1 VRIQPY
7 RIEVGEETLDDLNE
21 RLARTRFGDEPD
33 GAGWDYGTSLSYL
46 QELVEYWRRHF
57 DWRRQ
62 EGLLNCLPHFRA
74 EVDGLGIHFVHQ
86 AGEGAGGLPIVL
98 LHGWPTGFPEMTRLA
113 PLLSNTFPVVV
124 PSLPGYSFSDAPRQP
139 GYGYR
144 RAGEDLHQIVTE
156 GLGYR
161 RYGIHSTGAGAFV
174 AGWMALEHPDA
185 VAGLHTH
192 DPVLMPAP
200 DMQDPTACPT
210 AAERTFLERSR
221 EWAVQEGAYAELH
234 RTKPQS
240 LGPALND
247 SPAGLAAWLLDKY
260 RTWSDCDG
268 DIESRWPRDDLLTVI
283 TVHWATGDI
292 SSSIRAYYERVHHDP
307 AGRGHRLQVPTGVAM
322 PRDDPRF
329 PPRHAPKEMVRRC
342 HDLRHW
348 VDLPR
353 GGHFASW
360 EEPEMVAASIRTFF
374 HPEEEA
380 HP

>member
-7 RIEVGEETLDDLNE
+7 RIEVDQETLDDLQD
-21 RLARTRFGDEPD
+21 RLAMTRFADEPV

-46 QELVEYWRRHF
+46 GELVGYWAAEF

-62 EGLLNCLPHFRA
+62 EQLLNALSHFRA
-74 EVDGLGIHFVHQ
+74 EVGDVGIHFAHQ
-86 AGEGAGGLPIVL
+86 AHPGAETLPILL
-98 LHGWPTGFPEMTRLA
+98 LHGWPTGFPEMTRLI
-113 PLLSNTFPVVV
+113 PLLNDGFALIV
-124 PSLPGYSFSDAPRQP
+124 PSLPGYSFSGAPSRP

-144 RAGEDLHQIVTE
+144 RAAEDLHRIVTE

-174 AGWMALEHPDA
+174 AGWMALDYPDA

-200 DMQDPTACPT
+200 NLQDPATPLT
-210 AAERTFLERSR
+210 PAELAFLERSR
-221 EWAVQEGAYAELH
+221 QWSLREGAYADVH
-234 RTKPQS
+234 RTKPHS

-268 DIESRWPRDDLLTVI
+268 DLESRWTKDDLLTVI
-283 TVHWATGDI
+283 TMHWVTGDI
-292 SSSIRAYYERVHHDP
+292 TSSIRAYYERVNHDP
-307 AGRGHRLQVPTGVAM
+307 VATGNRLAVPTGVAM

-329 PPRHAPKEMVRRC
+329 PPRRAPVEMVRRS

-360 EEPEMVAASIRTFF
+360 EDPELVAASIRKFF
-374 HPEEEA
+374 ESEEVQK
-380 HP
+380 